1 MKGAK
6 TMLKWGI
13 IALIAILVL
22 LVIEEAV
29 QFLFNRYMNGPRD
42 RKGGKWTERF
52 IGTVKKI
59 PTSIKGSK
67 WVTMVRR
74 SKLGLKLEKHR
85 KDPSH

>member
-1 MKGAK
+1 MKGAN

-13 IALIAILVL
+13 IALIAIIIL

-42 RKGGKWTERF
+42 RKEGKWTGRF
-52 IGTVKKI
+52 IGTVKNI
-59 PTSIKGSK
+59 PTSIKGLKLVS
-67 WVTMVRR
+67 MVRQ
-74 SKLGLKLEKHR
+74 SKLGLILGKHR